1 MFKNE
6 TFIVLHHFLD
16 SDQPKMNCILP
27 SSSLCW
33 NDVILSESSMGQLFS
48 YLEDKGFSLFLP
60 QQAAIDA
67 VRNDEDVSL
76 HSPKHKFQIFC
87 FGKKCN
93 LLIEIYLMMDIAPY
107 GAFQESISY
116 PEDMCQLELEFSF
129 EKNAIKK
136 KAKSIDGENLDI
148 LHEVPKDLVEA
159 VQSNTLSFGI

>member
-1 MFKNE
+1 
-6 TFIVLHHFLD
+6 
-16 SDQPKMNCILP
+16 
-27 SSSLCW
+27 
-33 NDVILSESSMGQLFS
+33 
-48 YLEDKGFSLFLP
+48 
-60 QQAAIDA
+60 
-67 VRNDEDVSL
+67 
-76 HSPKHKFQIFC
+76 
-87 FGKKCN
+87 
-93 LLIEIYLMMDIAPY
+93 MMDIAPY